1 MYGSR
6 KSLVSIGSVHSVA
19 AGVVLPASVTA
30 IEYGAF
36 MGCDN
41 LRYVL
46 VMGNKIT
53 TLGDNLF
60 GESQGKIIY
69 KEKQ

>member
-1 MYGSR
+1 M
-6 KSLVSIGSVHSVA
+6 KSGIAVA
-19 AGVVLPASVTA
+19 FVLEISTDTRF
-30 IEYGAF
+30 GAF

-46 VMGNKIT
+46 ATGNKIT

-60 GESQGKIIY
+60 GEGVPSKLVY
-69 KEKQ
+69 KK

>member
-1 MYGSR
+1 MRIQAIREKVNIYAINRMLFGKVSPL
-6 KSLVSIGSVHSVA
+6 SLIH
-19 AGVVLPASVTA
+19 
-30 IEYGAF
+30 IF

-46 VMGNKIT
+46 ATGNKIT